1 MIYWFSRKHTYVA
14 LSTVEAE
21 YIAANVTSHEAVW
34 LRKLL
39 ARLFDQELETTLI
52 HCDNQSCVKLS
63 ENPIF
68 HDRSKHIEIK
78 YHFIRDMVQKGS
90 VNLQYVSTD
99 KQNANILAKPLSKAK
114 FVYFRDKLGMMQN
127 VSLAEREC

>member
-39 ARLFDQELETTLI
+39 AGLFDQELETTLI

-78 YHFIRDMVQKGS
+78 YHFIRDTVQKGE
-90 VNLQYVSTD
+90 VKLQYISIDEHIIDT
-99 KQNANILAKPLSKAK
+99 LTKPLSKVK
-114 FVYFRDKLGMMQN
+114 FLCFIYKIGVM
-127 VSLAEREC
+127 